1 MAMSKGIVSAY
12 DKTTSIDQTVDGITC
27 STGEDIVMLLQT
39 IQSWIQQSSEEEL
52 EDVLV
57 LVLNLN
63 ELTNTSLGS
72 RTPSPPPTPPT
83 PPTPPPTANR
93 TTAAPMLSNEEFFTM
108 LQSPNTNHTIK
119 AVVPNLISL
128 KEIFLDTLKFNI
140 YSPHQ
145 LETDRQDLMATWW
158 KPVPVGID
166 YYNTTVDP
174 VTGRTQTATGWPT
187 SDYLTDVINCRIIV
201 GFGINNLKSNTT
213 YNITDDFTTIHPP
226 GVLSPSMTNS
236 SLIKITSSLNS
247 EQCNFPMPGMM
258 MLPTGHEENRTSVQD
273 QNKNVT
279 ESITTEVSWSFASM
293 SDANSAPWTYSTGQ
307 LAQAAMSIW
316 SWDLD
321 QPPINQ
327 TRSRD
332 LRCGAMQSNG
342 RWTAQDCNTK
352 LPVACRKIGTSS
364 SWIIYEKG
372 ANNYRDVAC
381 PEEYQFEV
389 PRTAR
394 ENQFLYQALL
404 SYLNETNPG
413 LFDSLMNMQSYENHL
428 LQAELQSPYSS
439 TTFQPLRRRHEDEDE
454 DSPDEEEDDE
464 SEDEDQG
471 PEQDRTDEGDPNT
484 RSRVINKVGEAPPQ
498 SAKGVSPM
506 PAKAPTVAGL
516 PGQGIIWI
524 DISSWQTAGCWVPGG
539 IHGQCPY
546 QDPDNTVALQEI
558 IKVSSIGGV
567 IILVLVGTFLYL
579 KCRRNVRLRKAN
591 KRRADVRT
599 KIMRTEVETVPA

>member
-93 TTAAPMLSNEEFFTM
+93 TTAAPMLSNEQFFTM

-128 KEIFLDTLKFNI
+128 KEIFLDT
-140 YSPHQ
+140 
-145 LETDRQDLMATWW
+145 
-158 KPVPVGID
+158 
-166 YYNTTVDP
+166 
-174 VTGRTQTATGWPT
+174 
-187 SDYLTDVINCRIIV
+187 IIV

-247 EQCNFPMPGMM
+247 EQCNFPIPGMM

-293 SDANSAPWTYSTGQ
+293 SDENSAPWTYSTGQ
-307 LAQAAMSIW
+307 LA
-316 SWDLD
+316 
-321 QPPINQ
+321 
-327 TRSRD
+327 
-332 LRCGAMQSNG
+332 
-342 RWTAQDCNTK
+342 
-352 LPVACRKIGTSS
+352 
-364 SWIIYEKG
+364 G

-381 PEEYQFEV
+381 PEEYQFDV

-413 LFDSLMNMQSYENHL
+413 LFNSLMNMQSYENRL

-454 DSPDEEEDDE
+454 DSRDEEEDDE

-484 RSRVINKVGEAPPQ
+484 RSRVIDKVGKAPPQ